1 MISAELATTI
11 EVMQVEAHPLRIV
24 ALGTSHTAR
33 GGWQR
38 PLADALKTCLGRP
51 VDVINH
57 GKSGANSQ
65 WGLGQVPQVA
75 AASPDIVLIEF
86 GANDAAL
93 HSGVSEAASRA
104 NITAMVRE
112 LRSRVP
118 GVRIILMAMNPMHGL
133 RGVLRPWL
141 DDYYDMHR
149 ALAAVLGVEFVDHRP
164 AWLRMSADDRD
175 RVIPDG
181 AHPDA
186 AAAAG
191 IVVPALADL
200 ICGKRTGA
208 RGVDRVAAR

>member
-11 EVMQVEAHPLRIV
+11 EVVQVEAQSLRII

-51 VDVINH
+51 VDVIDH

-93 HSGVSEAASRA
+93 HSGVSEAASRT

-133 RGVLRPWL
+133 RGALRPWL

-149 ALAAVLGVEFVDHRP
+149 ALAAALGVEFVDHRP
-164 AWLRMSADDRD
+164 AWRRMSADDRD

-181 AHPDA
+181 VHPDA

-208 RGVDRVAAR
+208 RGIDRVAAR